1 MPDEGVGGVEIG
13 GSRAPRRQAF
23 KRSRD
28 TFEDVAEGL
37 AVGRAFRFCA
47 DLRGG
52 FDFVLAIGLLPE
64 IRAALSGAALA
75 KQAAL
80 GQNGRKWPIFTG

>member
-1 MPDEGVGGVEIG
+1 M
-13 GSRAPRRQAF
+13 
-23 KRSRD
+23 RSM
-28 TFEDVAEGL
+28 TSPGASLL
-37 AVGRAFRFCA
+37 AARFDFGA
-47 DLRGG
+47 DLRGE
-52 FDFVLAIGLLPE
+52 FDFDLAISMFPE

>member
-1 MPDEGVGGVEIG
+1 L
-13 GSRAPRRQAF
+13 
-23 KRSRD
+23 
-28 TFEDVAEGL
+28 L
-37 AVGRAFRFCA
+37 ALRFNFGA

-52 FDFVLAIGLLPE
+52 FDFDLAITLLPE

-80 GQNGRKWPIFTG
+80 GQNGRKWPVFPS